1 MEFAL
6 VGVLLITSI
15 VAASEDDWI
24 SKCGQCKC
32 MWSDGKKTADCSN
45 KHLNSIP
52 TNLSDQIRSLDLSNN
67 PLYELKANAF
77 VESDLQN
84 IQKLKLQNCSIED
97 VHVSAFS
104 NLGNLI
110 ELDLS
115 KNNIRKLDQTIFR
128 ENAKLRILFLNYNKL
143 KELRGSLF
151 HNKPHLQR
159 VSVNNN
165 RLEKVDANVFD
176 SGPVLQHIDL
186 SENRLKYLDYQIIQN
201 LKKITSINVQ
211 GNPWVCDCTLKKFR
225 DLAMEQTLVTAPT
238 TCAEPERL
246 KGRLWSDL
254 QSRDF
259 ACIPEILE
267 PTLDKKLDVDAHT
280 NYTISC
286 KVRGDPLPDVDWVTN
301 GRIIDQDPRQNQQ
314 KYIVSNNQKGDL
326 IWSNLTIINV
336 SYRDKGDY
344 KCVAKNP
351 GGVEERNISLI
362 IYGDYKGGSGF
373 TGGATTGDL
382 ILYIGLTVGAVVLL
396 VIIFVLICCYCKR
409 SSRQPHSKNNDP
421 NQSTDYISLN
431 GRPEHEKALIT
442 EVNPLVKPPRQYSV
456 PPSVTS
462 GVTEVSDIKKTLLD
476 DDSTFGAGDEDSR
489 SFDYDSRPR
498 IPIHH
503 LDPDYRGDN
512 QQPDLLAFP
521 ACGIQVSPAGSTA
534 STVADHSRLPPHHGP
549 QSPLHSPIYDHI
561 NLYRTLPYSRSQSP
575 FTTSLGAPVV
585 TPRAGAYVTIP
596 RRPRASWSSEP
607 LNPMFVDPVYD
618 NLGLRTTASGHSAL
632 SLNKLGGESTP
643 KTPRATATANYASIP
658 CDPIAEHDNIGIPT
672 TVPRNA
678 SVAYRALSPT
688 SELAR
693 WNRNGSE
700 TSSIRSVDP
709 DSRRQSTSSLLPA
722 TPDGKITKI
731 PPRPPP
737 KPKKRV
743 STGPLFEDE
752 GEDGTEV

>member
-6 VGVLLITSI
+6 SGIFLIISI
-15 VAASEDDWI
+15 AVASEDDWL

-32 MWSDGKKTADCSN
+32 LWSDGKKTADCSN
-45 KHLNSIP
+45 KHLSSIP
-52 TNLSDQIRSLDLSNN
+52 TDLSDQIRSLDLSNN
-67 PLYELKANAF
+67 PLYELKPNAF
-77 VESDLQN
+77 AEGNLLN
-84 IQKLKLQNCSIED
+84 IQKLKLQNCSIEEI
-97 VHVSAFS
+97 HPKALS

-115 KNNIRKLDQTIFR
+115 KNNIKKLDQNLFR
-128 ENAKLRILFLNYNKL
+128 ECVKLRVLFLNYNKL

-151 HNKPHLQR
+151 HNMPHLQR

-165 RLEKVDANVFD
+165 KLEKVDGDVFD
-176 SGPVLQHIDL
+176 SGPVLLYIDL
-186 SENRLKYLDYQIIQN
+186 SENKLKYLDYQIVQD
-201 LKKITSINVQ
+201 LKKISSINVQ
-211 GNPWVCDCTLKKFR
+211 GNLWVCDCTLKKFR
-225 DLAMEQTLVTAPT
+225 DFVMDHTLVTTPT
-238 TCAEPERL
+238 VCAEPERL

-254 QSRDF
+254 QSKDF
-259 ACIPEILE
+259 ACTPEILE
-267 PTLDKKLDVDAHT
+267 PALDRKLEVDAHS

-286 KVRGDPLPDVDWVTN
+286 KVRGDPIPDVDWVTN
-301 GRIIDQDPRQNQQ
+301 GRIIDQDPRQNQP
-314 KYIVSNNQKGDL
+314 KYVVLEDQKGDI
-326 IWSNLTIINV
+326 IWNNLTIMDV

-362 IYGDYKGGSGF
+362 VYGDSKGGIGFGGSSSGS
-373 TGGATTGDL
+373 DL
-382 ILYIGLTVGAVVLL
+382 FLYIGLTVGAVVLI
-396 VIIFVLICCYCKR
+396 VIIFILICCYCKR
-409 SSRQPHSKNNDP
+409 STRQPHSKNNDA

-431 GRPEHEKALIT
+431 GRQEHEKALIT

-462 GVTEVSDIKKTLLD
+462 GVTEVSDFKKTLLD
-476 DDSTFGAGDEDSR
+476 DDSTFGVGDEDSR

-503 LDPDYRGDN
+503 LDADYRVD
-512 QQPDLLAFP
+512 QQPDLLSFP
-521 ACGIQVSPAGSTA
+521 ARGVQVSPAGSTA

-549 QSPLHSPIYDHI
+549 QSPLHSPLYDHI

-575 FTTSLGAPVV
+575 FTTPLGAPVV

-607 LNPMFVDPVYD
+607 LNPMYVDPVYD
-618 NLGLRTTASGHSAL
+618 NLGRRTTASGNSAL
-632 SLNKLGGESTP
+632 SLNKLGEGTP
-643 KTPRATATANYASIP
+643 KIARPTPSTTSYASAVSE
-658 CDPIAEHDNIGIPT
+658 PISENDNLGIPL
-672 TVPRNA
+672 VAPRNL
-678 SVAYRALSPT
+678 SVAQRALSPT
-688 SELAR
+688 NEH
-693 WNRNGSE
+693 WYRNGSE
-700 TSSIRSVDP
+700 TSSIRSVEP